1 MSRHW
6 TRQGKEGGR
15 QEEGGLARLMGD
27 SPAMI
32 ALREAVARAASAPF
46 PVLIE
51 GESGTGKE
59 LVARALHEE
68 GPRRHERFSAV
79 NCATFSDELID
90 AELFGHTKGAFTGA
104 GQARRGL
111 LEETS
116 GGTVFL
122 DEVGELSPRAQAKLL
137 RTLQE
142 GEIRKLGENRIRSLD
157 LRVVAATNRGL
168 AQEADRGS
176 FRRDLLYRLDVV
188 HLEVPP
194 LRDRPDDIETLA
206 EHYWG
211 RTLAQTRG
219 HARLSR
225 GTLAVLIAHEWPG
238 NVRELQNV
246 LAALAVRA
254 PQEGDVG
261 PELLPAGL
269 RRSAEERRPTLAEA
283 RRTFE
288 RAFVRAALIRANGQR
303 RRAANELGISRQGL
317 SKLIDR
323 LGIDSGGKATPRS
336 A

>member
-1 MSRHW
+1 MGSS
-6 TRQGKEGGR
+6 
-15 QEEGGLARLMGD
+15 LAMV
-27 SPAMI
+27 

-90 AELFGHTKGAFTGA
+90 AELFGHAKGAFTGA

-122 DEVGELSPRAQAKLL
+122 DEVGELSPRGQAKLL

-142 GEIRKLGENRIRSLD
+142 GEIRKLGENRTRNLD

-168 AQEADRGS
+168 AKEADRGC

-188 HLEVPP
+188 HLDVPP
-194 LRDRPDDIETLA
+194 LRDRPDDIEALA

-225 GTLAVLIAHEWPG
+225 DTMAALASHEWPG

-246 LAALAVRA
+246 LAALAVHA
-254 PQEGDVG
+254 PPEGEVG
-261 PELLPAGL
+261 PDLLPSGL
-269 RRSAEERRPTLAEA
+269 RRAVEERRPTLAEA
-283 RRTFE
+283 RRAFE
-288 RAFVRAALIRANGQR
+288 RAFVRAALIRTNGQR
-303 RRAANELGISRQGL
+303 RRAARELGMSRQGL

-323 LGIDSGGKATPRS
+323 LGIDAGSRTTTRS
-336 A
+336 T